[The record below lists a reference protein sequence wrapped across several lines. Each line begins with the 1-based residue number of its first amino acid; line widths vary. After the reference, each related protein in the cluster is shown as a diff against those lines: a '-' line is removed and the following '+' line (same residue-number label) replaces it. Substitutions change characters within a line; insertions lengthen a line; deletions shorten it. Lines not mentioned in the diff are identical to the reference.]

1 VTTTAK
7 EPTMSDRLLDQFEL
21 GARVAQSLIADND
34 LSPAARHA
42 ALCWRAAPVV
52 VARAGTARPAPAAA
66 AWRTAPRLAEVAS
79 GFCCA
84 A

>member
-1 VTTTAK
+1 
-7 EPTMSDRLLDQFEL
+7 MSDRLLDQLEL

-42 ALCWRAAPVV
+42 ALCWRATPVV
-52 VARAGTARPAPAAA
+52 VARPATARPA
-66 AWRTAPRLAEVAS
+66 AWWTAPRLAEVAS
-79 GFCCA
+79 GLCCA